1 MGHPPHT
8 YAEGPQDEKCRPALD
23 PLVVYKHLNGNKKVC
38 YLQFQNN
45 IIIFSIK
52 KFYHSETKGLRNQKI
67 IKLIEYHNFHMHT
80 RLILGYLGSWDNILQ
95 LLSNF

>member
-52 KFYHSETKGLRNQKI
+52 KVFNLDD
-67 IKLIEYHNFHMHT
+67 T
-80 RLILGYLGSWDNILQ
+80 RLKGGKEKK
-95 LLSNF
+95 